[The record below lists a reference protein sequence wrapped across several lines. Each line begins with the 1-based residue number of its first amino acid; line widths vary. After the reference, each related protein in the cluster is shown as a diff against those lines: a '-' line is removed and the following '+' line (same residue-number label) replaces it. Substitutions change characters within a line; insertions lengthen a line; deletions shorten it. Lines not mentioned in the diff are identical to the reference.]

1 MKQLSQP
8 LSAAL
13 PTSVNVKANSNDQE
27 AGFANQGWW
36 GIDVQ
41 RQTYTG
47 SFYVKGSYKGV
58 FKASL
63 KYTVTG
69 ETLAIA
75 HVDSKSVAEDWVQH
89 QFTLMPKQAAQNTN
103 NTFSITFDPKV
114 FSIFAP
120 WIIADEK

>member
-8 LSAAL
+8 LSPAL
-13 PTSVNVKANSNDQE
+13 PTSVNVKAKSNDQE
-27 AGFANQGWW
+27 TGLANQGWW

-58 FKASL
+58 FKTSL
-63 KYTVTG
+63 KSTVTG

-89 QFTLMPKQAAQNTN
+89 QFTLMPKKAVQNTN
-103 NTFSITFDPKV
+103 NTFSIMFDPKV
-114 FSIFAP
+114 FSIFVL
-120 WIIADEK
+120 WIVADEM